1 MKKIMVLAAMS
12 AVSLALFAKTST
24 PAGFTD
30 DLEAAIEASKK
41 SGKTVYAVF
50 SGSDWC
56 YWCKVL
62 EKDYLSKKE
71 FVDEASKSFELVYID
86 SPSDKTKLSEK
97 AAKNNP
103 GLVKKYGIRGFPT
116 VKFIAADGTA
126 SDASRPGN
134 GVTPKAY
141 AESLAKELK
150 YRPLVEKHIKPLK
163 DELNSAMRAAWTK
176 FIKIGDPFSKK
187 TEEEQRAAYA
197 DVQKNF
203 VEVIAQMNEL
213 RGKIVKAE
221 VPAEIAHE
229 KENLIKR
236 LDRDIKGMKETSAMT
251 FEDAKKADEAR
262 KNRKGKNKIK

>member
-1 MKKIMVLAAMS
+1 MKKTMILAAMS

-30 DLEAAIEASKK
+30 DLDAAIEASKK

-56 YWCKVL
+56 HWCKVL

-86 SPSDKTKLSEK
+86 SPNDKTKLSEK

-103 GLVKKYGIRGFPT
+103 DLVKKYRIRGFPT
-116 VKFIAADGTA
+116 VKFIAADGSA
-126 SDASRPGN
+126 SDASRPGS

-141 AESLAKELK
+141 AESLAKEIK
-150 YRPLVEKHIKPLK
+150 YRPLIDKHIQPLK
-163 DELNSAMRAAWTK
+163 NEVAAAMRAA
-176 FIKIGDPFSKK
+176 FENLIKIGDPFSKK
-187 TEEEQRAAYA
+187 TEEEQRAAYGEI
-197 DVQKNF
+197 QKKF
-203 VEVIAQMNEL
+203 GEIIAQMTEL
-213 RGKIVKAE
+213 RGKIAKTE

-229 KENLIKR
+229 KENLLKR
-236 LDRDIKGMKETSAMT
+236 LDSDIKGMKSNSSMT
-251 FEDAKKADEAR
+251 FEDAKKLDDAR
-262 KNRKGKNKIK
+262 KSRRGKRKIK

>member
-1 MKKIMVLAAMS
+1 MKKTMLFAAMS

-30 DLEAAIEASKK
+30 DLDAAIEASKK

-56 YWCKVL
+56 HWCKVL

-97 AAKNNP
+97 AAKKNP
-103 GLVKKYGIRGFPT
+103 DLVKKYGIRGFPT
-116 VKFIAADGTA
+116 VKFIAADGSA

-134 GVTPKAY
+134 GVAPMAY

-150 YRPLVEKHIKPLK
+150 YRPLVDKHIAPLK
-163 DELNSAMRAAWTK
+163 TEVSSAMRAGFEK
-176 FIKIGDPFSKK
+176 FFKIGDPFSKK
-187 TEEEQRAAYA
+187 TEDEQRAAYA
-197 DVQKNF
+197 DAQKNLGEL
-203 VEVIAQMNEL
+203 VARMTEL
-213 RGKIVKAE
+213 REKIAKVE
-221 VPAEIAHE
+221 VPAEIAYE
-229 KENLIKR
+229 KDNLLER
-236 LDRDIKGMKETSAMT
+236 LDSDIKGMKSGAGMT
-251 FEDAKKADEAR
+251 FEDAKKIDKAR
-262 KNRKGKNKIK
+262 KSGRAKRKLR

>member
-1 MKKIMVLAAMS
+1 MKKTMILAAMS

-30 DLEAAIEASKK
+30 DLDAAIEASKK

-56 YWCKVL
+56 HWCKVL

-86 SPSDKTKLSEK
+86 SPNDKTKLSEK

-103 GLVKKYGIRGFPT
+103 DLVKKYRIRGFPT
-116 VKFIAADGTA
+116 VKFIAADGSA
-126 SDASRPGN
+126 SDASRPRN
-134 GVTPKAY
+134 GVAPKAY
-141 AESLAKELK
+141 AESLVKEIK
-150 YRPLVEKHIKPLK
+150 YRPLIDKHITPLK
-163 DELNSAMRAAWTK
+163 TELNAAMRDGYGK
-176 FIKIGDPFSKK
+176 LFKIGDPFSKK

-197 DVQKNF
+197 DVQKNLG
-203 VEVIAQMNEL
+203 EIIAKMTEM
-213 RGKIVKAE
+213 RGKIAKVE

-229 KENLIKR
+229 KEELLKMLDGNL
-236 LDRDIKGMKETSAMT
+236 KGMKDGAAMT
-251 FEDAKKADEAR
+251 FEDAKKFDEAR
-262 KNRKGKNKIK
+262 KSRRGKRKIK